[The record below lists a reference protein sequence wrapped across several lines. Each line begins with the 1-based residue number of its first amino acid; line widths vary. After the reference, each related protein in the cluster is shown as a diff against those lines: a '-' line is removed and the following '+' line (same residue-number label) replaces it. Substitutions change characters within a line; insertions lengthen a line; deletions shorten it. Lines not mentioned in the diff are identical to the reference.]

1 MIILILRKLE
11 NVLILC
17 YNEKFME
24 EFILNNYKLFIEHM
38 KFIFKFKKNLSDE
51 FLEKVF
57 TKNNYSELKM
67 TRKLLEPFRN
77 FKKFDD
83 MYY

>member
-1 MIILILRKLE
+1 
-11 NVLILC
+11 
-17 YNEKFME
+17 
-24 EFILNNYKLFIEHM
+24 M
-38 KFIFKFKKNLSDE
+38 KFIIKFKKNLSDD